1 MVLVLLVS
9 CVILNYLYAVCESSG
24 GKRPTYRDPKKRKI
38 IPEIA
43 NLVGFKG
50 ISFQYEQE
58 FGKVIEHTILSI
70 PNKSHH
76 WFNITISRPDNLHI
90 IERGLDFE
98 WNLNIR
104 HLTGKPVTLRHN
116 HYRKANIFSSVVQ
129 YASSINTIS
138 LFTRKQ
144 MVYQNQITISDG
156 IYSSTVH
163 IWFRISLIDP
173 LIDKLELKL
182 LSDTNDA
189 TIIPRPFKFCL
200 FILSV
205 TI

>member
-1 MVLVLLVS
+1 
-9 CVILNYLYAVCESSG
+9 
-24 GKRPTYRDPKKRKI
+24 
-38 IPEIA
+38 
-43 NLVGFKG
+43 
-50 ISFQYEQE
+50 
-58 FGKVIEHTILSI
+58 
-70 PNKSHH
+70 
-76 WFNITISRPDNLHI
+76 
-90 IERGLDFE
+90 
-98 WNLNIR
+98 
-104 HLTGKPVTLRHN
+104 
-116 HYRKANIFSSVVQ
+116 
-129 YASSINTIS
+129 
-138 LFTRKQ
+138 

-173 LIDKLELKL
+173 LIDKLEFKL